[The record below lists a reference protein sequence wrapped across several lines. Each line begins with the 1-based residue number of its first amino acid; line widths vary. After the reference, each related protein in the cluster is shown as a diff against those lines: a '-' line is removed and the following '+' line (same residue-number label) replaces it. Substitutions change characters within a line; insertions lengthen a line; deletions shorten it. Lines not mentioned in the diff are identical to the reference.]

1 MKVSSLVAATAA
13 TFIAGVSA
21 TPLASRQ
28 TTDVNPFSGKTF
40 YKSPHYRASVEAEIE
55 RLNEA
60 GKTELAAKAAKV
72 AEVPTF
78 IWISDT
84 AAVSTISG
92 YLKDAAAIQKSTGKK
107 QIVQLVVYNLPERDC
122 SAKASD
128 GELHLNN
135 AGEARYEAYIKAVA
149 SQLQRYPDVSVAV
162 ALEPDSIG
170 NLVTNLAVPK
180 CGNAA
185 PAHKRLIGLA
195 ISLLQLPNVS
205 IYLDGAHA
213 GWLGWPDNLA
223 PTAAV
228 LGEILNNA
236 KAHNPKSTVRGLTT
250 NVSNYNGLGNQEQ
263 QGRDELKYI
272 NDLAPLLTAA
282 GYPAHFIVDQ
292 GRAGNQEAARD
303 GGDWCNFKYA
313 GFGPRPSTTTPS
325 PLVDAIV
332 WVKPGGESDGTSDT
346 ASPRYDTACTSATS
360 YIPSPE
366 AGNWHSDIFALLI
379 EQAEPTF

>member
-13 TFIAGVSA
+13 TFVAGVSA
-21 TPLASRQ
+21 TPLVPRQ
-28 TTDVNPFSGKTF
+28 TTDINPFAGKTF
-40 YKSPHYRASVEAEIE
+40 YESPHYRTSIEAEIA
-55 RLNEA
+55 RLNAA
-60 GKTELAAKAAKV
+60 GKSELAAKAAKV
-72 AEVPTF
+72 AQVPSF

-92 YLKDAAAIQKSTGKK
+92 YLKNASDIQKSTGKK
-107 QIVQLVVYNLPERDC
+107 QIVQLVVYNLPDRDC

-128 GELHLNN
+128 GEFHLNN
-135 AGEARYEAYIKAVA
+135 AGESRYEAYIKSVA
-149 SQLQRYPDVSVAV
+149 SQLQRYPDVSVAIS
-162 ALEPDSIG
+162 LEPDSIG

-185 PAHKRLIGLA
+185 PAHKRLLGLA
-195 ISLLQLPNVS
+195 VALLQFPNVS
-205 IYLDGAHA
+205 LYLDGAHA

-223 PTAAV
+223 PTAAA
-228 LGEILNNA
+228 LGEIIKNA
-236 KAHNPKSTVRGLTT
+236 KTHNANATVRGLVT

-292 GRAGNQEAARD
+292 GRSGNQVAARD

-346 ASPRYDTACTSATS
+346 SSPRYDTACTAATS
-360 YIPSPE
+360 YVPSPE
-366 AGNWHSDIFALLI
+366 AGGWHSDMFALLI
-379 EQAEPTF
+379 EQANPAF

>member
-1 MKVSSLVAATAA
+1 MKVSSIVAATAA
-13 TFIAGVSA
+13 TFIAGVSS
-21 TPLASRQ
+21 TPLAPRQ
-28 TTDVNPFSGKTF
+28 TDVNPFAGKTF
-40 YKSPHYRASVEAEIE
+40 YKSPHFRASVEAEIT
-55 RLNEA
+55 RLNA
-60 GKTELAAKAAKV
+60 DGKTELAAKAAKV
-72 AEVPTF
+72 AEVPVF

-107 QIVQLVVYNLPERDC
+107 QIVQLVVYNLPDRDC

-128 GELHLNN
+128 GEFHLDN

-149 SQLQRYPDVSVAV
+149 SQLQRYPEVSVAV
-162 ALEPDSIG
+162 SLEPDSIG
-170 NLVTNLAVPK
+170 NLVTNLSVPK

-185 PAHKRLIGLA
+185 PAHKRLLGLA

-205 IYLDGAHA
+205 LYLDGAHA

-223 PTAAV
+223 PTASV
-228 LGEILNNA
+228 LAEILNNA
-236 KAHNPKSTVRGLTT
+236 KARNPKSTVRGLVT

-282 GYPAHFIVDQ
+282 GYPAHFLVVRPRSIWKP
-292 GRAGNQEAARD
+292 
-303 GGDWCNFKYA
+303 GG
-313 GFGPRPSTTTPS
+313 GPRRWRLVQLQVRWFRTSPSATTPS
-325 PLVDAIV
+325 SLIDAIV
-332 WVKPGGESDGTSDT
+332 WVKPGGESDGTSDP
-346 ASPRYDTACTSATS
+346 ASPRYDTTCTSATS

-366 AGNWHSDIFALLI
+366 AGNWHSAIFELLI
-379 EQAEPTF
+379 EQANPAF

>member
-13 TFIAGVSA
+13 TFVAGVSA
-21 TPLASRQ
+21 TPLVPRQ
-28 TTDVNPFSGKTF
+28 TTDTNPFAGKTF
-40 YKSPHYRASVEAEIE
+40 YESPHYRTSIEAEIA
-55 RLNEA
+55 RLNAA
-60 GKTELAAKAAKV
+60 GKSELAAKAAKV
-72 AEVPTF
+72 AQVPSF

-92 YLKDAAAIQKSTGKK
+92 YLKNASDIQKSTGKK
-107 QIVQLVVYNLPERDC
+107 QIVQLVVYNLPDRDC

-128 GELHLNN
+128 GEFHLNN
-135 AGEARYEAYIKAVA
+135 AGESRYEAYIKSVA
-149 SQLQRYPDVSVAV
+149 SQLQRYPDVSVAIS
-162 ALEPDSIG
+162 LEPDSIG

-185 PAHKRLIGLA
+185 PAHKRLLGLA
-195 ISLLQLPNVS
+195 VALLQFPNVS
-205 IYLDGAHA
+205 LYLDGAHA

-223 PTAAV
+223 PTAAA
-228 LGEILNNA
+228 LGEIIKNA
-236 KAHNPKSTVRGLTT
+236 KTHNANATVRGLVT

-292 GRAGNQEAARD
+292 GRSGNQVAARD

-346 ASPRYDTACTSATS
+346 SSPRYDTACTAATS
-360 YIPSPE
+360 YVPSPE
-366 AGNWHSDIFALLI
+366 AGGWHSDMFALLI
-379 EQAEPTF
+379 EQANPAF

>member
-1 MKVSSLVAATAA
+1 MKVSSIVAATAA
-13 TFIAGVSA
+13 TFIAGVSS
-21 TPLASRQ
+21 TPLAPRQ
-28 TTDVNPFSGKTF
+28 TDVNPFAGKTF
-40 YKSPHYRASVEAEIE
+40 YKSPHFRASVEAEIT
-55 RLNEA
+55 RLNA
-60 GKTELAAKAAKV
+60 DGKTELAAKAAKV
-72 AEVPTF
+72 AEVPVF

-107 QIVQLVVYNLPERDC
+107 QIVQLVVYNLPDRDC

-128 GELHLNN
+128 GEFHLDN

-149 SQLQRYPDVSVAV
+149 SQLQRYPEVSVAV
-162 ALEPDSIG
+162 SLEPDSIG
-170 NLVTNLAVPK
+170 NLVTNLSVPK

-185 PAHKRLIGLA
+185 PAHKRLLGLA

-205 IYLDGAHA
+205 LYLDGAHA

-223 PTAAV
+223 PTASV
-228 LGEILNNA
+228 LAEILNNA
-236 KAHNPKSTVRGLTT
+236 KARNPKSTVRGLVT

-282 GYPAHFIVDQ
+282 GYPAHFLVDQ
-292 GRAGNQEAARD
+292 GRSGNQEAARD

-313 GFGPRPSTTTPS
+313 GFGPRPSATTPS
-325 PLVDAIV
+325 SLIDAIV
-332 WVKPGGESDGTSDT
+332 WVKPGGESDGTSDP
-346 ASPRYDTACTSATS
+346 ASPRYDTTCTSATS

-366 AGNWHSDIFALLI
+366 AGNWHSAIFELLI
-379 EQAEPTF
+379 EQANPAF

>member
-13 TFIAGVSA
+13 TFVAGVSA
-21 TPLASRQ
+21 TPLVPRQ
-28 TTDVNPFSGKTF
+28 TTDTNPFAGKTF
-40 YKSPHYRASVEAEIE
+40 YESPHYRASVEAEIT
-55 RLNEA
+55 RLNAA

-72 AEVPTF
+72 AQVPSF

-84 AAVSTISG
+84 ATVDTMSG
-92 YLKDAAAIQKSTGKK
+92 YLKNASQIQESTGKK
-107 QIVQLVVYNLPERDC
+107 QIVQFVVYNLPDRDC

-128 GELHLNN
+128 GEFHLSN
-135 AGEARYEAYIKAVA
+135 AGESRYEAYIKSVV
-149 SQLQRYPDVSVAV
+149 SQLQRYPDVSVAIS
-162 ALEPDSIG
+162 LEPDSIG

-185 PAHKRLIGLA
+185 PAHKRLLGLA
-195 ISLLQLPNVS
+195 VALLQLPNVS
-205 IYLDGAHA
+205 LYLDGAHA

-228 LGEILNNA
+228 LSEILKNA
-236 KAHNPKSTVRGLTT
+236 KTQNPKATVRGLVT

-292 GRAGNQEAARD
+292 GRSGNQEAARD

-325 PLVDAIV
+325 PLIDAIV

-346 ASPRYDTACTSATS
+346 SSPRYDTACTSATS
-360 YIPSPE
+360 YVPSPE

-379 EQAEPTF
+379 EQANPAF